1 MDMSERTA
9 ERLSVLHVDDNPGMG
24 AVVKRYLERDGV
36 DPACTVTTEQSP
48 RAPLD
53 RIRGGDANFDCVIS
67 DYEMPGMNGIE
78 FLEAVRETHPTLPF
92 LMFSSTDASTVAPE
106 VIGAGLTDY
115 LRKGS
120 GSEQYTMLVRRLEHA
135 VEGGGRFDAAEETV
149 LEGVGVV
156 GSDGR
161 FQQVDSSYASLYGY
175 APEEVVGRHWS
186 ELHPEDEVEHIRT
199 HIVPIIQRGG
209 QWSGRSR
216 GLRADGTTFTESKL
230 VSALDDE
237 RILITV
243 SALDDERTTDE
254 QDE

>member
-1 MDMSERTA
+1 MLDATA
-9 ERLSVLHVDDNPGMG
+9 EPLSILHVDDNPGMG
-24 AVVKRYLERDGV
+24 EVVRLYLEREGTG
-36 DPACTVTTEQSP
+36 PACRVTTAQSP
-48 RAPLD
+48 VAALD
-53 RIRGGDANFDCVIS
+53 RLRADDTDFDCVIS

-92 LMFSSTDASTVAPE
+92 LLFSSTDASTVAPE

-115 LRKGS
+115 LQKGAD
-120 GSEQYTMLVRRLEHA
+120 SEQYTMLVRRLEHA
-135 VEGGGRFDAAEETV
+135 VEGGGRFDAASETV
-149 LEGVGVV
+149 LEGVGVI

-175 APEEVVGRHWS
+175 TPEEVVGRHWS

-199 HIVPIIQRGG
+199 HVIPIIQRGG

-243 SALDDERTTDE
+243 SALDDEQTADE
-254 QDE
+254 QGE